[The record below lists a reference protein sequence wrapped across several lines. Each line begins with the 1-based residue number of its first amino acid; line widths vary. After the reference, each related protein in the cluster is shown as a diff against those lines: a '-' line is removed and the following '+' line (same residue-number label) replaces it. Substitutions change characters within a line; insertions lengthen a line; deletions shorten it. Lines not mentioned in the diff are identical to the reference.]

1 MFLRTIAIWFV
12 LLIIAVLNGAVRE
25 ALIIP
30 RLGRGAGHVIS
41 TVTLSTAIMF
51 VAWTAIS
58 WIGARGTAD
67 AFLVGSTWLG
77 LTVAFEFVAG
87 HYLFRKPW
95 EELFAD
101 YNIVQGRIWIV
112 VLLATLLAPVWA
124 VWQRTAAVSVELSR
138 DRDITARASGSDH
151 RSPMAEEP

>member
-1 MFLRTIAIWFV
+1 MFLRAIAIWFV

-58 WIGARGTAD
+58 WIGARGYSRCIPRRLD
-67 AFLVGSTWLG
+67 M
-77 LTVAFEFVAG
+77 AG
-87 HYLFRKPW
+87 
-95 EELFAD
+95 
-101 YNIVQGRIWIV
+101 
-112 VLLATLLAPVWA
+112 T
-124 VWQRTAAVSVELSR
+124 
-138 DRDITARASGSDH
+138 DRRL
-151 RSPMAEEP
+151 